1 MLAGGDG
8 GVGVAPEGGGGLA
21 HVARAAV
28 KAPGAATPEIK
39 QLLSLEDK
47 TTKYAAW
54 NPHIKIFIA
63 KYSCLPKYLWRSICV
78 YQNIYVY
85 QNIHSR
91 MFIAKYLWQCFHELR
106 SIRKEA

>member
-1 MLAGGDG
+1 MLKDAHRFGVSGEVLAGGDG

-28 KAPGAATPEIK
+28 KAPGAATPEMK

-54 NPHIKIFIA
+54 NPHTKIFLA
-63 KYSCLPKYLWRSICV
+63 KYSCLPKYYLCLP
-78 YQNIYVY
+78 
-85 QNIHSR
+85 
-91 MFIAKYLWQCFHELR
+91 KYLCL
-106 SIRKEA
+106 SKYS